1 MSSIQKKGYFKQH
14 EHSAF
19 SRINKVS
26 QDTKCIQ
33 TGKKDNSKN
42 KQSTVV
48 FPDITKKSDITR
60 KQAFSYIKKLFHPC
74 CD

>member
-14 EHSAF
+14 NHSAF
-19 SRINKVS
+19 SRINKVG
-26 QDTKCIQ
+26 QQ
-33 TGKKDNSKN
+33 TDCTQIDKKDNSKN
-42 KQSTVV
+42 KQSTSEC
-48 FPDITKKSDITR
+48 PDITR

>member
-14 EHSAF
+14 NNSAF

-26 QDTKCIQ
+26 QNTKCIQ
-33 TGKKDNSKN
+33 IGEKN
-42 KQSTVV
+42 KQSIVV
-48 FPDITKKSDITR
+48 VPDITKKPDIATR